1 MKCVYFDKKMP
12 HRFIPNTVLSA
23 LVRELSIGV
32 MIFEPIL
39 INEAIKDFRYVYV
52 NALAARLYHK
62 EAESMIG
69 NSFLEQHP
77 NLKYTDVLENYTE
90 IMQSGQA
97 KDFEQLITSEQD
109 TQPIDRW
116 YAFKGQRHEDF
127 LVILIEDI
135 TNRKKLEQHIRQLVF
150 QDELTGVHNRR
161 FFVSRTPQLLSL
173 AKRHGWSCGL
183 LYFDLNGFKEV
194 NDTYGHSMGDEVLKQ
209 IAWRLSNVS
218 REQDIFFRSGGDEF
232 ALFLPDA
239 SEDSAFATA
248 RRIAEALTNPI
259 IIEDKIFEVGASIGI
274 AVMAAGDASLD
285 ALLERADSA
294 MYKAKERKKD
304 ERVPMQLWS
313 EVNSSSPLKTQF

>member
-1 MKCVYFDKKMP
+1 MSHHD
-12 HRFIPNTVLSA
+12 IPNTILSA

-32 MIFEPIL
+32 MIFKPVLTQDKIT
-39 INEAIKDFRYVYV
+39 DFRYVYV
-52 NALAARLYHK
+52 NELAAQLYQEK
-62 EAESMIG
+62 AENMTG
-69 NSFLEQHP
+69 NTFLKHRP
-77 NLKYTDVLENYTE
+77 NLKYSDLLEHYTD

-97 KDFEQLITSEQD
+97 KDFEQFISSESS
-109 TQPIDRW
+109 TYPTDRW
-116 YAFKGQRHEDF
+116 YAFKGQRYEDF

-135 TNRKKLEQHIRQLVF
+135 TNRKKLEQHIRQMVF

-209 IAWRLSNVS
+209 IAWRLSSVS

-232 ALFLPDA
+232 ALFLPEA
-239 SEDSAFATA
+239 SEESALATA
-248 RRIAEALTNPI
+248 RRIATALTRPI

-274 AVMAAGDASLD
+274 AVMPAEDASLD
-285 ALLERADSA
+285 TLLERADSA
-294 MYKAKERKKD
+294 MYKAKENKLS
-304 ERVPMQLWS
+304 ERVPIQLWS
-313 EVNSSSPLKTQF
+313 ASLQKGIFKPNR